1 MTPGSAGP
9 EDGSAKDAPP
19 LDVLIPHYRDAR
31 GLAAALASIAAQDW
45 LARPGNRLRV
55 VVVDDGSPR
64 ADQAAASAAC
74 DAFAASSGQAVL
86 LDVLPENRGRPAAR
100 NRLLDLARAPYL
112 AWLDAGD
119 IWYPDKLSAQFAR
132 LAALEAEGQDM
143 ARLWVSCA
151 YDWDQGGARRPVRQV
166 VAGDQIRA
174 LLAGTELRAYLW
186 TLLGRAE
193 AFRLAGRFDPR
204 LARLQDLD
212 YWLTFLRAGGRI
224 ELPETAEPLCCY
236 FKSDIGRDAAQVAS
250 SYRLILARAAPV
262 IALYPRRFRSGLAH
276 KGWMLPARFALANGQ
291 RGAAMGYLAR
301 AALASPGH
309 SLIAAA
315 RYLGR
320 RLRR

>member
-1 MTPGSAGP
+1 MTPGPDDP
-9 EDGSAKDAPP
+9 EAAPAL
-19 LDVLIPHYRDAR
+19 LDVLIPHYRDPD

-45 LARPGNRLRV
+45 LADPAHRLRV

-74 DAFAASSGQAVL
+74 DAFAASGGQAVRF
-86 LDVLPENRGRPAAR
+86 DALPENRGRPAAR

-119 IWYPDKLSAQFAR
+119 IWYPGKLSAQFAR

-143 ARLWVSCA
+143 ARIWVSCA
-151 YDWDQGGARRPVRQV
+151 YDWDQGGTRRPVGQA

-174 LLAGTELRAYLW
+174 LLAGQDLRAYLW

-204 LARLQDLD
+204 LPRLQDLD
-212 YWLTFLRAGGRI
+212 YFLTFLRAGGRI
-224 ELPETAEPLCCY
+224 ELPEATEPLCCY
-236 FKSDIGRDAAQVAS
+236 FKSDIGRDATQVAA
-250 SYRLILARAAPV
+250 SYQLILARAAPV
-262 IALYPRRFRSGLAH
+262 IADYPRRFRAGLAH
-276 KGWMLPARFALANGQ
+276 KGWMLPARFALANGD
-291 RGAAMGYLAR
+291 RAAAAGYLAR

-309 SLIAAA
+309 SLMAAA

-320 RLRR
+320 RPGR